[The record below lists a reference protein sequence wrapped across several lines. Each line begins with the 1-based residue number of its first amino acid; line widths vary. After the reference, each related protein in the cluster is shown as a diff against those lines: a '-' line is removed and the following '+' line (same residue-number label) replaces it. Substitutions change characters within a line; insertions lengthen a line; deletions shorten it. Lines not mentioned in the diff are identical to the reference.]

1 MANEMCVEVMHEVL
15 KHYLKKKL
23 FPFLLFHFPYTGM
36 WGHGGSGQL
45 QPQEEDSTS
54 AGGLSIKKEED

>member
-1 MANEMCVEVMHEVL
+1 MANEMCMEVMHEVL
-15 KHYLKKKL
+15 KHYCKKKL

-54 AGGLSIKKEED
+54 GGT